1 MKEQTPKHQLDFIEH
16 CLMIQQART
25 IRTTISP
32 WHFLF
37 PQVSRNGIYH
47 RFPNSFTYT
56 PSVPVY
62 WADLFEIPI
71 PQYGADLQFPS
82 YEVAE
87 SMPSEVKTIAP

>member
-47 RFPNSFTYT
+47 RFPIPLHILPPFQYTGLISSKSQFHNTGPISSFPRTKWLSACL
-56 PSVPVY
+56 P
-62 WADLFEIPI
+62 
-71 PQYGADLQFPS
+71 
-82 YEVAE
+82 
-87 SMPSEVKTIAP
+87 K